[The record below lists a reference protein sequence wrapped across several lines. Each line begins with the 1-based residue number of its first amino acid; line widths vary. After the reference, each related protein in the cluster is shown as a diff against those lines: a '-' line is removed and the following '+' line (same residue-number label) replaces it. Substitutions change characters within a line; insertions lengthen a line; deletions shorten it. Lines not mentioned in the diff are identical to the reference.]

1 MASCTGE
8 DKAGNVI
15 VDAIAFETKSVPPGG
30 AGVEYDEIIS
40 FTTAGNAALP
50 DKFELTEGE
59 LPVGVN
65 LLVDRTLDPA
75 NPAAPYDPE
84 GQLTGR
90 ARIKGFPRIAR
101 PSIPYNF
108 NIKAISTGVL
118 SGQARDP
125 NAAALSAEQ
134 PF

>member
-1 MASCTGE
+1 MQKTGLRAITWIALVSVGLLASCTGE

-15 VDAIAFETKSVPPGG
+15 V
-30 AGVEYDEIIS
+30 IS
-40 FTTAGNAALP
+40 FVTSGNAALP
-50 DKFELTEGE
+50 DQFEITAGE
-59 LPVGVN
+59 LPVGVS
-65 LLVDRTLDPA
+65 LLVDRTM
-75 NPAAPYDPE
+75 NPDNPDAEYDPE

-90 ARIKGFPRIAR
+90 ARIKGFPRVAR